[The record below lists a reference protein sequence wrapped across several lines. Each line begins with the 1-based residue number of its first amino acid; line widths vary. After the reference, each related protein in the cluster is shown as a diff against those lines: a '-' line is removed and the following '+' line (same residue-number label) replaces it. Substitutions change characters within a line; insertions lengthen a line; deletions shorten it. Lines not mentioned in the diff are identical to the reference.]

1 MPAKHEKP
9 RQVVLVP
16 YDKQW
21 PLLFAQEEQQLAAIL
36 KQRCLAIHHIGSTAI
51 PQIHAKPII
60 DILPVVDDIEKIDAL
75 NPHFEALGYTCMG
88 EYGIKG
94 RRFFWKSKSQRSHNI
109 HIFSQ
114 NSPEIAR
121 HLAFRDFL
129 INNPVYAQAYSLI
142 KQSLAAVFVDD
153 IENYVNGKASFI
165 QYIDY
170 KTGQCSQEQLDA
182 DDHIV
187 ISAYNPAWPLLAKAE
202 IDTIT
207 ESSKALDFVVI
218 EHIGSTAVPELSS
231 KPIID
236 LFITIQ
242 SLDQAPQW
250 IELLETLG
258 YVFWPENPDKTHLR
272 FFKGMP
278 PFGKG
283 RTHHIHLME
292 ASTSSM
298 EHRLLFRDI
307 LRLDGQIRRDYEKL
321 KQQLANEHSGDREY
335 YTDAKSL
342 FITQVLRTHGY
353 EKPISR

>member
-1 MPAKHEKP
+1 MIAEYEKP

-21 PLLFAQEEQQLAAIL
+21 PLLFAEEEKRLAAIL
-36 KQRCLAIHHIGSTAI
+36 QQRCLAIHHIGSTAI

-60 DILPVVDDIEKIDAL
+60 DMLPVVEDIDQIDAL
-75 NPHFEALGYTCMG
+75 NHAFEALGYTCMG

-94 RRFFWKSKSQRSHNI
+94 RRFFWKSKSHRSHNI
-109 HIFSQ
+109 HIFAK

-121 HLAFRDFL
+121 HIAFRDFL
-129 INNPVYAQAYSLI
+129 ISNPVYAQAYSLI
-142 KQSLAAVFVDD
+142 KQSLTAVFADD
-153 IENYVNGKASFI
+153 IDNYVNGKASFI

-170 KTGQCSQEQLDA
+170 KTGQCSQEQLEA
-182 DDHIV
+182 DDNIV
-187 ISAYNPAWPLLAKAE
+187 ISTYNPAWPLEAKAE

-207 ESSKALDFVVI
+207 AFSKPLDFVTI

-236 LFITIQ
+236 LFITVK
-242 SLDQAPQW
+242 SLDQSPRW
-250 IELLETLG
+250 IALLETLG

-283 RTHHIHLME
+283 RTHHIHLIE
-292 ASTSSM
+292 ANNNTI

-307 LRLDGQIRRDYEKL
+307 LRFDHQLRHDYDAL
-321 KQQLANEHSGDREY
+321 KKQLANEHREDREY
-335 YTDAKSL
+335 YTDAKSS
-342 FITQVLRTHGY
+342 FITQVLRAHGY
-353 EKPISR
+353 NKPISR